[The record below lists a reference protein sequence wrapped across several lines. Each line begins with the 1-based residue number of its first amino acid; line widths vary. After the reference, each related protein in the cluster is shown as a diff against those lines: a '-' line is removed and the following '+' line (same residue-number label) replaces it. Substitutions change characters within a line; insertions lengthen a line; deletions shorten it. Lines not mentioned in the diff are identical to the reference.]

1 MISFDY
7 LLALYEHISDVIRL
21 ELQTAN
27 FFNILY
33 IGIIEF
39 AVFYFF
45 SKFAKNIYLKTF
57 IFLFGLKMLFD
68 MVHYN
73 KILTEPIIF
82 GLLGLIAPHFNIF
95 SLWIRYIQK
104 LFIAIKTMIMSF
116 LDYILSPLFW
126 LKDRVEILSS
136 LFRKKENSQ
145 QKNYKQEKTYQDYF
159 YENKNEN
166 SEYEKQKSEYYK
178 NKQKQ
183 NSNQNN
189 SSHNKKQSEQKK
201 QKKEQQQQKS
211 YQQNHKQKTNQKSQ
225 YEQKKKTN
233 SSSSNQKTY
242 SRWDSPNPYEVL
254 GVRENANQ
262 REIKKAFR
270 NLAKIYHPD
279 LTQTNKEQHKIIF
292 QKINNAYKKLKS

>member
-1 MISFDY
+1 
-7 LLALYEHISDVIRL
+7 
-21 ELQTAN
+21 
-27 FFNILY
+27 
-33 IGIIEF
+33 
-39 AVFYFF
+39 
-45 SKFAKNIYLKTF
+45 
-57 IFLFGLKMLFD
+57 
-68 MVHYN
+68 
-73 KILTEPIIF
+73 
-82 GLLGLIAPHFNIF
+82 
-95 SLWIRYIQK
+95 
-104 LFIAIKTMIMSF
+104 MSF

-189 SSHNKKQSEQKK
+189 SSHNKKQNEQKK

-292 QKINNAYKKLKS
+292 QKINNAYKKLKL